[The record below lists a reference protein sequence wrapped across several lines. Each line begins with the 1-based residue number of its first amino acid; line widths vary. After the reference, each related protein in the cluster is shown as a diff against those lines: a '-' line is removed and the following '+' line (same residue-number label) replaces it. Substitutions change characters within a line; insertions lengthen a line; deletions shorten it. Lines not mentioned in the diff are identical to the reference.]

1 MLVVEIIGN
10 LGSDAVIKDFNGQKY
25 IAFNMA
31 HSESYKDANGN
42 KVEKTIW
49 VSCLKKGDS
58 AVINYLKKGTKV
70 FVRGEYN
77 SKIYY
82 LTNNA
87 QPQIAHNCQ
96 VREVQLLSTVTTT
109 TVATATTVAKQQQT
123 APTEEELQQRRET
136 YRNQYDNNFVSKPTE
151 QPLAEESQEDDDL
164 PF

>member
-109 TVATATTVAKQQQT
+109 TVATATTVAEQQQNRQ
-123 APTEEELQQRRET
+123 AYQQ
-136 YRNQYDNNFVSKPTE
+136 QYESNFAQKPVE
-151 QPLAEESQEDDDL
+151 QPYAEPQEDDDL

>member
-49 VSCLKKGDS
+49 VSCLKRGDS
-58 AVINYLKKGTKV
+58 AIVNYLKKGTKV
-70 FVRGEYN
+70 FVRGEY
-77 SKIYY
+77 STKIYNPA
-82 LTNNA
+82 NNPV
-87 QPQIAHNCQ
+87 PQIAHNCQ
-96 VREVQLLSTVTTT
+96 VREVQLLSAGIT
-109 TVATATTVAKQQQT
+109 ATA
-123 APTEEELQQRRET
+123 APTATVPAATTEAESQQNRQV
-136 YRNQYDNNFVSKPTE
+136 YQKQYESNFAQKPVE
-151 QPLAEESQEDDDL
+151 QPYAEPQEDDDL